1 MSEMGKFLPCAAM
14 ICGNMGSRGLIEGS
28 VSEILETL
36 IKLLTDYIIN
46 LNIEEGSE
54 DWKYHTELMQ
64 IRDEMISS
72 KIRLKTIYEEE
83 LKKSATSSSD

>member
-1 MSEMGKFLPCAAM
+1 MSEIEKFLPCVAM
-14 ICGNMGSRGLIEGS
+14 ICGKMGSRGLIEGS

-83 LKKSATSSSD
+83 FKKSEKSSSD